1 MSWKAGEVREVRVA
15 DSEVRDEVVH
25 DRAASRFILRRG
37 GHEIGE
43 LTYRASDG
51 RAALL
56 HTEVRPDLRGKGLA
70 RALVVAA
77 VQWARAERLKLT
89 PLCWYTRVVLERADE
104 FHDVL

>member
-1 MSWKAGEVREVRVA
+1 
-15 DSEVRDEVVH
+15 
-25 DRAASRFILRRG
+25 
-37 GHEIGE
+37 
-43 LTYRASDG
+43 
-51 RAALL
+51 L